1 METRANYIV
10 VGIFVLVLTAG
21 FLIFAL
27 WLAKAQYET
36 ETKRYDIYFVG
47 PVSGLRKGATV
58 TYRGISVG
66 QVVELKIDPANL
78 ERVVVTIEIQAD
90 TPIRTDTVA
99 SLELQGITGGT
110 YILLSG
116 GMQSSPP
123 LEAKEEQ
130 RYPVIAS
137 VPSRIEQV
145 LQSAPA
151 AVERINLLLARA
163 NELLSP
169 ENRVAIAHAL
179 QNFDTL
185 TGSLAHKSPEIE
197 RAIDDF
203 SGTMENL
210 RRTTAELDQFVARA
224 DATFDAIGR
233 SAASADRTV
242 TDFGNEVKPLVADL
256 RQTSKSMTAMA
267 DEISGVVR
275 ENREPLRNFSGTT
288 LAEVDTVLGDIHELV
303 DHLDRLTT
311 EIERDPARFFFGNHQ
326 QGYDAS
332 QKK

>member
-21 FLIFAL
+21 FLVFAL
-27 WLAKAQYET
+27 WLARTQYEI

-47 PVSGLRKGATV
+47 PVSGLKKGASV
-58 TYRGISVG
+58 TYRGINVG
-66 QVVELKIDPANL
+66 EVIDLKIDPTNL
-78 ERVVVTIEIQAD
+78 SRVLVTVEIQAD

-116 GMQSSPP
+116 GMQGSPP
-123 LEAKEEQ
+123 LEAKEGQ

-169 ENRVAIAHAL
+169 ENRVAINHAL

-185 TGSLAHKSPEIE
+185 TTSLAARSPELE
-197 RAIDDF
+197 KAIADF

-210 RRTTAELDQFVARA
+210 RRTTAELDRVVAHA
-224 DATFDAIGR
+224 DTAFDAIGR
-233 SAASADRTV
+233 SAGNADRTV
-242 TDFGNEVKPLVADL
+242 TEVGNEVKPLISDL
-256 RQTSKSMTAMA
+256 RQTSKSMSAMA
-267 DEISGVVR
+267 EEISGLVH
-275 ENREPLRNFSGTT
+275 ENRGPLRNFSGSG
-288 LAEVDTVLGDIHELV
+288 LVELNAVIGDIHDLV
-303 DHLDRLTT
+303 ERLNRVTSD
-311 EIERDPARFFFGNHQ
+311 IERDPPRFFFGNHQ
-326 QGYDAS
+326 QGYDAT

>member
-10 VGIFVLVLTAG
+10 VGIFVLVLAAG
-21 FLIFAL
+21 FLMFAL
-27 WLAKAQYET
+27 WLARTQYVT

-47 PVSGLRKGATV
+47 PVSGLRKGAPV
-58 TYRGISVG
+58 SYRGINVG
-66 QVVELKIDPANL
+66 EVIDLKIDPTNL
-78 ERVVVTIEIQAD
+78 ERVVVTIEIQAS

-116 GMQSSPP
+116 GMQNSPP
-123 LEAKEEQ
+123 LVAKEGET
-130 RYPVIAS
+130 YPVIAS

-151 AVERINLLLARA
+151 AVEHINLLLARA

-169 ENRVAIAHAL
+169 ENRLAITHAL

-185 TGSLAHKSPEIE
+185 TTSLARRSPEIE
-197 RAIDDF
+197 KAIADF

-210 RRTTAELDQFVARA
+210 RRTTAELDQVVAHA
-224 DATFDAIGR
+224 DAAFDALGK
-233 SAASADRTV
+233 SAGNADRTV
-242 TDFGNEVKPLVADL
+242 SEIGGEVKPLIADL
-256 RQTSKSMTAMA
+256 RQTSKSMSAMA
-267 DEISGVVR
+267 DEIQGLVH
-275 ENREPLRNFSGTT
+275 ENREPVRNFSTSA
-288 LAEVDTVLGDIHELV
+288 LVELNTVLVDIHELA
-303 DHLDRLTT
+303 DHLNRVTT
-311 EIERDPARFFFGNHQ
+311 EMERDPARFFFGNHQ